1 METIKETLQLMISLS
16 QIQDV
21 EVRGSLGKIV
31 SRNILFFVANFSV
44 TVFKI
49 DDEIQILFN
58 CFVDSDPSHSQPP
71 ECLHN
76 YSSPC
81 YNDTSSIWYVINLKK
96 KKDRCFSYHAL
107 DLCRSPV
114 SMRLMFMYVLL
125 L

>member
-31 SRNILFFVANFSV
+31 SQNILFFVANFSV
-44 TVFKI
+44 TVFII
-49 DDEIQILFN
+49 DNEIQILFN

-71 ECLHN
+71 ECFHN

-96 KKDRCFSYHAL
+96 KKTDVFL
-107 DLCRSPV
+107 IML
-114 SMRLMFMYVLL
+114 
-125 L
+125 

>member
-31 SRNILFFVANFSV
+31 SQNILFFVANFSV

-96 KKDRCFSYHAL
+96 KKTDVFL
-107 DLCRSPV
+107 IML
-114 SMRLMFMYVLL
+114 
-125 L
+125 